1 MIRRK
6 RGEDVSTPGTLSSSA
21 RGHTAASKDSVSS
34 SLASARNKEGAV
46 WGETPLPY
54 CSLGNPINL
63 NICCRCQC
71 VEPGQNRMVRS
82 RDVSVATLRC
92 GRHYHCLLRWK
103 CAYGRVILD
112 AVQANL
118 MRRTSR
124 KHAAALISGRRLCG
138 ASSYKQGDPDIQN
151 NQGKMAYNLASSHR
165 SYQFS
170 KEASMLVDIR
180 MKNVLARKKLEE
192 IRERQ
197 YRERQVDTKVYSGV
211 DLNTLNVTGKSVFA
225 SVVQQLKDAALKK
238 RRLFGSVI
246 EDLATMFNA
255 ADIDGDGHITTE
267 ELSAAFRRLDLG
279 FEPDQIAVMMQKMDE
294 DGNNTIEREEFFA
307 AIEKF
312 AQT

>member
-1 MIRRK
+1 M
-6 RGEDVSTPGTLSSSA
+6 
-21 RGHTAASKDSVSS
+21 
-34 SLASARNKEGAV
+34 
-46 WGETPLPY
+46 
-54 CSLGNPINL
+54 
-63 NICCRCQC
+63 
-71 VEPGQNRMVRS
+71 
-82 RDVSVATLRC
+82 
-92 GRHYHCLLRWK
+92 
-103 CAYGRVILD
+103 
-112 AVQANL
+112 
-118 MRRTSR
+118 
-124 KHAAALISGRRLCG
+124 
-138 ASSYKQGDPDIQN
+138 
-151 NQGKMAYNLASSHR
+151 
-165 SYQFS
+165 
-170 KEASMLVDIR
+170 
-180 MKNVLARKKLEE
+180 EE